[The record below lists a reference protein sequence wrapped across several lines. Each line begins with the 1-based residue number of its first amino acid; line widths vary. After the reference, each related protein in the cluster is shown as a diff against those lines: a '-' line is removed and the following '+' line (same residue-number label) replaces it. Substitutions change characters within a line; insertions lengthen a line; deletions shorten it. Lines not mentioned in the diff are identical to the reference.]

1 MFEITLAKVSDIV
14 NFSSPPTKPPMYA
27 LKNLELEYSCIS
39 SDYLAREASSAYN
52 TGKGFYYE
60 NILLH
65 KTFEISKADYS
76 VINEHVNVPRRS
88 MTGILCLFNDT
99 ITAGTRD
106 SEKFFNPDIQSVSI
120 NINGMPNKLY
130 SKEMIVTDL
139 FDSIMKRMETSDKVG
154 GNAVQPLDFYASGK
168 YGLWIDLRTFPDK
181 SIHGG
186 GFTLDNTSDR
196 VKLEIRRKVGG

>member
-1 MFEITLAKVSDIV
+1 
-14 NFSSPPTKPPMYA
+14 
-27 LKNLELEYSCIS
+27 
-39 SDYLAREASSAYN
+39 
-52 TGKGFYYE
+52 
-60 NILLH
+60 
-65 KTFEISKADYS
+65 
-76 VINEHVNVPRRS
+76 